1 MPSQFGNTVVASI
14 VNSPFHFLL
23 GKGFAVL
30 TLPGHRSGKSFST
43 PVNLIQVNGTLT
55 VISMRSRTWWR
66 NLRDGRVELV
76 AEGDSPELDAFL
88 EAIAASELSAF
99 VRERAVM
106 RSPATGEWRDFH
118 IRHDD

>member
-1 MPSQFGNTVVASI
+1 MPAMGMSRVQVLFKGHVQGVGFRYTCRSLA
-14 VNSPFHFLL
+14 
-23 GKGFAVL
+23 KGFSV
-30 TLPGHRSGKSFST
+30 TGY
-43 PVNLIQVNGTLT
+43 V
-55 VISMRSRTWWR
+55 R

-106 RSPATGEWRDFH
+106 RCPATGEWRDFH